1 MIPVNTKSWVT
12 KIKHVTQIKTMV
24 INMENPIITPWV
36 FSESMYMLEGKPFRL
51 TPGRNYLK
59 PIYNAD
65 IPQILLMTGRQVEKS
80 TTVCIKIANNVLLKN
95 FSRSL
100 YVAPLNEQV
109 KTFSRG
115 RLDKLFRYSQKD
127 LVKKRYMRSELTN
140 QVFHKEFSNGAEIY
154 LRNCFEE
161 GDNIRGLST
170 DDIFIDEIQDVLIDA
185 LPVIRETQAR
195 SKSPHLFFT
204 GTPKSLSN
212 TIQQQW
218 EKSSQAEWV
227 VVCPHCKTHQIL
239 GVPNVTPKGFV
250 CRAPKCKKELPD
262 LARAM
267 GRWEHKNTNATL
279 KGFRITQMMVPD
291 INPASVYEK
300 IETYPKDKLY
310 NEVLGR
316 SYEKADKPFT
326 QILLN
331 ELTNYDTPTFVQ
343 KTGEFI
349 DRGTYLGVDWGEGE
363 KNGKQGTGYTVLIV
377 GGYNRNDVFQ
387 ILHAKRFERGD
398 ELDPDYQIKYILNI
412 MDSMRIHVAVADYG
426 AGVKENM
433 RLRKILK
440 ERFFQCQYVGRQ
452 TERIA
457 YEDLDFKYKLPR
469 SYWLTQFIEFV
480 QQKRL
485 LIPGKN
491 NESMVKWIH
500 DNFLSIYSEYR
511 QSRSGISEELFYGH
525 SETEPD
531 DAVHAVFY
539 AWFAAHIANKT
550 KIQRSN
556 GSFFRGTYGA

>member
-1 MIPVNTKSWVT
+1 
-12 KIKHVTQIKTMV
+12 
-24 INMENPIITPWV
+24 
-36 FSESMYMLEGKPFRL
+36 
-51 TPGRNYLK
+51 
-59 PIYNAD
+59 
-65 IPQILLMTGRQVEKS
+65 
-80 TTVCIKIANNVLLKN
+80 
-95 FSRSL
+95 L

-127 LVKKRYMRSELTN
+127 LVRKRYMRSELTN
-140 QVFHKEFSNGAEIY
+140 QVFHKEFANGAEIY

-170 DDIFIDEIQDVLIDA
+170 DDIFIDEIQDILIDA

-195 SKSPHLFFT
+195 SKNPHLFFT

-227 VVCPHCKTHQIL
+227 VVCPHCKTHQVL
-239 GVPNVTPKGFV
+239 GVPNVTPKSFV

-262 LARAM
+262 IARAM
-267 GRWEHKNTNATL
+267 GRWEHKNPEAIM

-291 INPASVYEK
+291 ISVSSLYEK

-316 SYEKADKPFT
+316 SYEKADKPFN

-331 ELTNYDTPTFVQ
+331 EITNVDISEYAHKPTEYMDTTM
-343 KTGEFI
+343 
-349 DRGTYLGVDWGEGE
+349 YMGVDWGEGE
-363 KNGKQGTGYTVLIV
+363 KNGKQGTGYTVVVV
-377 GGYNRNDVFQ
+377 GAINKDGKFQ
-387 ILHAKRFERGD
+387 IFHAKRFERGD
-398 ELDPDYQIKYILNI
+398 ELDPDYQIQYILKM
-412 MDSMRIHVAVADYG
+412 MDSMRVHICVADYG

-452 TERIA
+452 NDKVS
-457 YEDLDFKYKLPR
+457 YEELDFKYKIPR
-469 SYWLTQFIEFV
+469 SYWLTQFVEFV
-480 QQKRL
+480 QQKKL

-491 NESMVKWIH
+491 NGNVVKWIH
-500 DNFLSIYSEYR
+500 ENFLSLYSEYR
-511 QSRSGISEELFYGH
+511 QSRSGISEELFYSH

-531 DAVHAVFY
+531 DAVHATFY
-539 AWFAAHIANKT
+539 AWFASQMAT
-550 KIQRSN
+550 KNRAVN
-556 GSFFRGTYGA
+556 PRTGSIFRGTYGA